1 LEVATLAKPVLQVI
15 IGSTRPGRVGPAVA
29 DWIVDRAREQGDFEV
44 EVTDLAVLDLPIF
57 DEPEHPRL
65 RRYVHKHTKEW
76 SAIVD
81 RSDAF
86 VFVIPEYNHSYNAA
100 TKNALDYLS
109 QEWRGKP
116 AGIVTYGGASGGVRA
131 AQMLVPVLGALQM
144 VTVAGSVNIRS
155 IRERLDDAGRLEPDR
170 GLEHAAAS
178 MLADLADAAAAVS
191 VAAVSVAA

>member
-29 DWIVDRAREQGDFEV
+29 DWIVDRARAQGDFEV

-57 DEPEHPRL
+57 NEPEHPRL
-65 RRYVHKHTKEW
+65 RRYLHQHTKDW
-76 SAIVD
+76 SATVD

-131 AQMLVPVLGALQM
+131 AQMLAPVLGALQM
-144 VTVAGSVNIRS
+144 VTVADSVS
-155 IRERLDDAGRLEPDR
+155 IPSVRQRLDDAGRLEPDR
-170 GLEHAAAS
+170 GLER
-178 MLADLADAAAAVS
+178 AAAAMLAGVADALAAVP
-191 VAAVSVAA
+191 VAA